1 MSFSS
6 ELKENLSKMANLNN
20 KELVKYE
27 LIGYLISNNTTYNQ
41 KIICY
46 STVNEYNIN
55 RFSKLLSN
63 LDILNFQIALK
74 GKTYQITLPKIDSIE
89 EISYE
94 EQDIILS
101 TSFQE
106 KLSKITNK
114 NTQEEMTIKALIRG
128 IFLGSGSVNNPEN
141 KYHLEMILSTQK
153 SANIIKETLEKA
165 EIHIKTMQR
174 KSGFSLYLKEGEEIS
189 KLLAFIGAN
198 SAVLKFEE
206 IRVLR
211 DMKNNIN
218 RKVNCETANLS
229 KTITAAVKQINA
241 IQKLQKEGKF
251 ETLPETLKEIAILRL
266 ENPDASLS
274 ELGQMLKEPIGKS
287 GVNHR
292 LKQLEQLSTIGD
304 VSFW

>member
-6 ELKENLSKMANLNN
+6 EMKEDLSKIANLNN

-27 LIGYLISNNTTYNQ
+27 LIGYLMSNNTTVS
-41 KIICY
+41 KKEICY

-63 LDILNFQIALK
+63 LDILKFQIELK
-74 GKTYQITLPKIDSIE
+74 GKTYKITLPKINTIE
-89 EISYE
+89 EISY
-94 EQDIILS
+94 
-101 TSFQE
+101 QE
-106 KLSKITNK
+106 KDVFLTSKFIEQVLKIEKINS
-114 NTQEEMTIKALIRG
+114 QEEFAIKSFIRG

-141 KYHLEMILSTQK
+141 KYHLEMILN
-153 SANIIKETLEKA
+153 SAQNAKIVKQLLGKVQIHMKEME
-165 EIHIKTMQR
+165 R
-174 KSGFSLYLKEGEEIS
+174 KSGYSLYLKEGEEIS
-189 KLLAFIGAN
+189 KFLAFIGAN

-229 KTITAAVKQINA
+229 KTINASVKQIEA
-241 IQKLQKEGKF
+241 IKKLQKEGKF
-251 ETLPETLKEIAILRL
+251 ESLSDNLKEIAMLRL
-266 ENPDASLS
+266 ENPDASLI
-274 ELGQMLKEPIGKS
+274 ELGQMLENPIGKS

-292 LKQLEQLSTIGD
+292 LKQLEELGNN
-304 VSFW
+304 

>member
-6 ELKENLSKMANLNN
+6 EMKENLSKISNLNN
-20 KELVKYE
+20 KQLVKYE
-27 LIGYLISNNTTYNQ
+27 LIGYLLSNNTACNAKT
-41 KIICY
+41 ISY

-63 LDILNFQIALK
+63 LNLLNFQIELK
-74 GKTYQITLPKIDSIE
+74 GKTYRITLPKITDIE
-89 EISYE
+89 EITYE
-94 EQDIILS
+94 GQDVLLS
-101 TSFQE
+101 PYHKEELE
-106 KLSKITNK
+106 KIEEI
-114 NTQEEMTIKALIRG
+114 NTQEEMAIKALIRG

-141 KYHLEMILSTQK
+141 KYHLEMILSTEENAK
-153 SANIIKETLEKA
+153 IVKKLLEKVA
-165 EIHIKTMQR
+165 IHMKEMKR
-174 KSGFSLYLKEGEEIS
+174 KNGYSLYLKEGEEIS
-189 KLLAFIGAN
+189 KLLALIGAN

-229 KTITAAVKQINA
+229 KTIEAAVKQIEA
-241 IQKLQKEGKF
+241 IKKLQKEEKF
-251 ETLPETLKEIAILRL
+251 ENLPENLKEIAILRL
-266 ENPDASLS
+266 ENPDASLI

-292 LKQLEQLSTIGD
+292 LKQIEQLSSNA
-304 VSFW
+304 V